1 MYNRTGLNNY
11 KENKISDMEYI
22 IKKKRKKSVLPD
34 TQNQPDKRKL
44 PINKVGVKN
53 LKYPIALKDKEKE
66 VQHTIATIAMTVD
79 LPMHFKGTHMSRFVE
94 ILQNKQR
101 EIHIDSVYSIL
112 EEMQKK
118 LHATIA
124 HIEMEFPYFRE
135 KEAPVSKKS
144 SLIDYRVKFHA
155 LMDKHKRDFIMT
167 VIVPVTTLCPCSKN
181 LSEYGAHNQRGEVT
195 VAVRF
200 TDMVWI
206 EDIIAIV
213 EKSASSEL
221 YSILKREDEK
231 FVTEKAYEN
240 PVFVEDL
247 ARNIVIRLKK
257 MKNIIWYSVEAE
269 NFESIHNHNAYAM
282 IESKKEFSNGHYKD
296 FMIKRY

>member
-1 MYNRTGLNNY
+1 MSDTDIIINN
-11 KENKISDMEYI
+11 KKNKSA
-22 IKKKRKKSVLPD
+22 LPD
-34 TQNQPDKRKL
+34 TQNQADIREI

-53 LKYPIALKDKEKE
+53 LKYPIALKDKENE
-66 VQHTIATIAMTVD
+66 IQHTIATISMTVD

-94 ILQNKQR
+94 ILQNEKR
-101 EIHIDSVYSIL
+101 EMHIDSVYNIL
-112 EEMQKK
+112 EEMQNK
-118 LHATIA
+118 LHATTA
-124 HIEMEFPYFRE
+124 HMELDFIYFRE
-135 KEAPVSKKS
+135 KKAPVSKKP

-155 LMDKHKRDFIMT
+155 IMDKDKKDFVMT

-181 LSEYGAHNQRGEVT
+181 LSDYGAHNQRGEVT
-195 VAVRF
+195 VALRF

-206 EDIIAIV
+206 EDVISVI

-221 YSILKREDEK
+221 YTLLKREDEK
-231 FVTEKAYEN
+231 FVTERAYEN

-247 ARNIVIRLKK
+247 VRNIVLELKK
-257 MKNIIWYSVEAE
+257 DKNIIWYSVEAE

-282 IESKKEFSNGHYKD
+282 IESHEDFSNGHYKD

>member
-1 MYNRTGLNNY
+1 MIDS
-11 KENKISDMEYI
+11 EPI
-22 IKKKRKKSVLPD
+22 IKEKQKKSTLPD
-34 TQNQPDKRKL
+34 TQNQPDIREI

-101 EIHIDSVYSIL
+101 EIHIDSVYNIL

-118 LHATIA
+118 LHATAA

-135 KEAPVSKKS
+135 KKAPVSKKS

-155 LMDKHKRDFIMT
+155 LMDKDKKDFIMT

-195 VAVRF
+195 VALRF

-206 EDIIAIV
+206 EDVIAII
-213 EKSASSEL
+213 EKSSSSEL
-221 YSILKREDEK
+221 YTLLKREDEK
-231 FVTEKAYEN
+231 FVTERAYEN

-247 ARNIVIRLKK
+247 VRNIVLELKK
-257 MKNIIWYSVEAE
+257 FKNVIWFFVEAE

-282 IESKKEFSNGHYKD
+282 IESLEEFSNGHYKD

>member
-1 MYNRTGLNNY
+1 M
-11 KENKISDMEYI
+11 SDTESI
-22 IKKKRKKSVLPD
+22 LREKQKKSTLPD
-34 TQNQPDKRKL
+34 TQNQPDIREI

-118 LHATIA
+118 LHATAA
-124 HIEMEFPYFRE
+124 HIEMEFTYFRE
-135 KEAPVSKKS
+135 KKAPVSKKS

-155 LMDKHKRDFIMT
+155 LMDKEKKDFIMT

-206 EDIIAIV
+206 EDVIAIV

-221 YSILKREDEK
+221 YTLLKREDEK
-231 FVTEKAYEN
+231 FVTERAYEN

-247 ARNIVIRLKK
+247 VRNIVLELKK
-257 MKNIIWYSVEAE
+257 FKNVIWFSVEAE

-282 IESKKEFSNGHYKD
+282 IESQEEFSNGHYKD

>member
-1 MYNRTGLNNY
+1 M
-11 KENKISDMEYI
+11 KDKKI
-22 IKKKRKKSVLPD
+22 KSILPD
-34 TQNQPDKRKL
+34 TQNQPDKREI

-66 VQHTIATIAMTVD
+66 VQHTIATIAMSVD

-101 EIHIDSVYSIL
+101 EIHIDSVYNIL

-118 LHATIA
+118 LHAITA

-135 KEAPVSKKS
+135 KKAPVSKKS

-155 LMDKHKRDFIMT
+155 LMDKGKRDFIMT

-221 YSILKREDEK
+221 YTLLKREDEK
-231 FVTEKAYEN
+231 FVTERAYEN

-247 ARNIVIRLKK
+247 ARNIVLELKK
-257 MKNIIWYSVEAE
+257 NKNIIWYSVEAE
-269 NFESIHNHNAYAM
+269 NFESIHNHNAFSM
-282 IESKKEFSNGHYKD
+282 IESREEFSNEHYKD

>member
-1 MYNRTGLNNY
+1 M
-11 KENKISDMEYI
+11 KKI
-22 IKKKRKKSVLPD
+22 IKKKKKSALPD
-34 TQNQPDKRKL
+34 TQNQPDVREI

-101 EIHIDSVYSIL
+101 EIHIDSVYNIL

-118 LHATIA
+118 LHATAA

-135 KEAPVSKKS
+135 KKAPVSKKS

-155 LMDKHKRDFIMT
+155 LMDNDKKDFIMT

-181 LSEYGAHNQRGEVT
+181 LSKYGAHNQRGEVT
-195 VAVRF
+195 VALRF
-200 TDMVWI
+200 IDMVWI
-206 EDIIAIV
+206 EDVIAII

-221 YSILKREDEK
+221 YTLLKREDEK
-231 FVTEKAYEN
+231 FVTERAYEN

-247 ARNIVIRLKK
+247 VRNIVLELKK
-257 MKNIIWYSVEAE
+257 FKNVIWFSVEAE

-282 IESKKEFSNGHYKD
+282 IESLEEFSNGHYKD

>member
-1 MYNRTGLNNY
+1 M
-11 KENKISDMEYI
+11 
-22 IKKKRKKSVLPD
+22 KKKQKKSNLPD
-34 TQNQPDKRKL
+34 TQSQPDIREL

-53 LKYPIALKDKEKE
+53 LKYPIVLKDKEKE
-66 VQHTIATIAMTVD
+66 IQHTIATISMSVD

-94 ILQNKQR
+94 ILQNEQR
-101 EIHIDSVYSIL
+101 EIHIDSVYGIV

-118 LHATIA
+118 FHSNVA
-124 HIEMEFPYFRE
+124 HMEMEFQYFKE
-135 KEAPVSKKS
+135 KKAPVSKKS

-155 LMDKHKRDFIMT
+155 LTNKDRRDFIMT
-167 VIVPVTTLCPCSKN
+167 VIVPVTTLCPCSKS

-195 VAVRF
+195 VSVRF

-206 EDIIAIV
+206 EDIITVV

-221 YSILKREDEK
+221 YTLLKREDEK
-231 FVTEKAYEN
+231 FVTERAYDN

-247 ARNIVIRLKK
+247 VRNVVLELTKN
-257 MKNIIWYSVEAE
+257 KNIIWYLVEAE

-282 IESKKEFSNGHYKD
+282 IESHEEFSNGHYKN

>member
-1 MYNRTGLNNY
+1 MT
-11 KENKISDMEYI
+11 KINS
-22 IKKKRKKSVLPD
+22 SLPD
-34 TQNQPDKRKL
+34 TQNQKDVREI

-53 LKYPIALKDKEKE
+53 LKYPIALKDKENE
-66 VQHTIATIAMTVD
+66 IQHTIATISMTVD

-94 ILQNKQR
+94 ILQNEKR
-101 EIHIDSVYSIL
+101 EIHIDSVYNIL

-118 LHATIA
+118 LHANTA
-124 HIEMEFPYFRE
+124 HMEMEFIYFRE
-135 KEAPVSKKS
+135 KKAPVSKKP
-144 SLIDYRVKFHA
+144 SLIDYKVRFHA
-155 LMDKHKRDFIMT
+155 IMDKDKKDFMMT

-181 LSEYGAHNQRGEVT
+181 LSDYGAHNQRGEVT
-195 VAVRF
+195 VALRF

-206 EDIIAIV
+206 EDVISIV

-221 YSILKREDEK
+221 YTLLKREDEK
-231 FVTEKAYEN
+231 FVTERAYEN

-247 ARNIVIRLKK
+247 VRNIVLGLKNI
-257 MKNIIWYSVEAE
+257 KNIIWYSVEAE

-282 IESKKEFSNGHYKD
+282 IESQEEFSNGHYKD

>member
-1 MYNRTGLNNY
+1 MMKL
-11 KENKISDMEYI
+11 KQ
-22 IKKKRKKSVLPD
+22 KKSTLPD
-34 TQNQPDKRKL
+34 TQSQPDIREI

-101 EIHIDSVYSIL
+101 EMHIDSVYNIL

-118 LHATIA
+118 LHATTA
-124 HIEMEFPYFRE
+124 HIEMEFTYFRE
-135 KEAPVSKKS
+135 KKAPVSKKS

-155 LMDKHKRDFIMT
+155 LMNKSKKDFIMT

-206 EDIIAIV
+206 EDVISIV

-221 YSILKREDEK
+221 YTLLKREDEK
-231 FVTEKAYEN
+231 FVTERAYEN

-247 ARNIVIRLKK
+247 VRNIVLELKK
-257 MKNIIWYSVEAE
+257 FKNVIWFSVEAE

-282 IESKKEFSNGHYKD
+282 IESREEFSNGHYKD

>member
-1 MYNRTGLNNY
+1 M
-11 KENKISDMEYI
+11 SDSDSI
-22 IKKKRKKSVLPD
+22 IKEKKKKSTLPD
-34 TQNQPDKRKL
+34 TQNQPDIREI

-101 EIHIDSVYSIL
+101 EIHIDSVYNIL

-118 LHATIA
+118 LHATAA
-124 HIEMEFPYFRE
+124 HIEMEFTYFRE
-135 KEAPVSKKS
+135 KKAPVSKKS
-144 SLIDYRVKFHA
+144 SLIDYKVKFHA
-155 LMDKHKRDFIMT
+155 LMDKGKRDFIMT

-213 EKSASSEL
+213 EKSSSSEL
-221 YSILKREDEK
+221 YTLLKREDEK
-231 FVTEKAYEN
+231 FVTERAYEN

-247 ARNIVIRLKK
+247 VRNIVLELKK
-257 MKNIIWYSVEAE
+257 FNNIIWFSVEAE

-282 IESKKEFSNGHYKD
+282 IESHEEFSNGHYKD

>member
-1 MYNRTGLNNY
+1 M
-11 KENKISDMEYI
+11 SDTETI
-22 IKKKRKKSVLPD
+22 INDKQNKSVLPD
-34 TQNQPDKRKL
+34 TQNQIDLREV

-101 EIHIDSVYSIL
+101 EIHIDSIYNIL

-118 LHATIA
+118 LHATAA

-135 KEAPVSKKS
+135 KKAPVSKKS
-144 SLIDYRVKFHA
+144 SLIDYIVKFHA
-155 LMDKHKRDFIMT
+155 LIDKDKKDFIMT

-200 TDMVWI
+200 TDMIWI
-206 EDIIAIV
+206 EDIIAIA

-221 YSILKREDEK
+221 YTLLKREDEK
-231 FVTEKAYEN
+231 FVTERAYEN

-247 ARNIVIRLKK
+247 VRNIVLELKK
-257 MKNIIWYSVEAE
+257 NKNVIWFSVEAE

-282 IESKKEFSNGHYKD
+282 IESQKEFSNGHYKD

>member
-1 MYNRTGLNNY
+1 MKMRKTI
-11 KENKISDMEYI
+11 KEKS
-22 IKKKRKKSVLPD
+22 KKQLLPD
-34 TQNQPDKRKL
+34 TQNQADKREI

-53 LKYPIALKDKEKE
+53 LKYPIVLKDKEKE
-66 VQHTIATIAMTVD
+66 LQHTISTIAMTVD

-101 EIHIDSVYSIL
+101 EIHIDSVYNIL

-118 LHATIA
+118 LHATTA

-135 KEAPVSKKS
+135 KKAPVSKKS

-155 LMDKHKRDFIMT
+155 LTDKKKKDFIMT

-181 LSEYGAHNQRGEVT
+181 LAKYGAHNQRGEVT
-195 VAVRF
+195 VSVRF

-206 EDIIAIV
+206 EDIINAV
-213 EKSASSEL
+213 EKSSSSEL
-221 YSILKREDEK
+221 FTLLKREDEK

-247 ARNIVIRLKK
+247 VRNIVIELRKL
-257 MKNIIWYSVEAE
+257 KNIIWFSVEAE

-282 IESKKEFSNGHYKD
+282 IESREEFSNGHYKD
-296 FMIKRY
+296 FIIKRF

>member
-1 MYNRTGLNNY
+1 M
-11 KENKISDMEYI
+11 
-22 IKKKRKKSVLPD
+22 KKNQKRIDLPD
-34 TQNQPDKRKL
+34 TQNQIDVREI
-44 PINKVGVKN
+44 PINRVGVKN

-101 EIHIDSVYSIL
+101 EIHIDSIYNIL

-118 LHATIA
+118 LHATAA
-124 HIEMEFPYFRE
+124 HIEMEFSYFRE
-135 KEAPVSKKS
+135 KKAPVSKKS

-155 LMDKHKRDFIMT
+155 LMDKDKKDFIMT

-181 LSEYGAHNQRGEVT
+181 LSEYGAHNQRSEVT

-221 YSILKREDEK
+221 YTLLKREDEK
-231 FVTEKAYEN
+231 FVTERAYEN

-247 ARNIVIRLKK
+247 VRNIVLKLKK
-257 MKNIIWYSVEAE
+257 EKNIIWYLVEAE

-282 IESKKEFSNGHYKD
+282 IESREEFSNGHYKD